1 MRILDENGQ
10 ELAPEDVDLGR
21 GFLKTEEILIEE
33 IPEQSHY
40 FVKQFFFDDWTTY
53 TPTGEDDPHV
63 KIVDAATG
71 KFEFVPQE
79 GEDSKTL
86 SGMDIGLV
94 IDQPYEER
102 YETIQRYIRYSDYEI
117 AQRAL
122 PQRMTDMED
131 AARELSKTIA
141 ATNQSLTET
150 NSNLNQT
157 QTRLSDAE
165 SHLENTDAALTSTNE
180 TLEDAQNNL
189 VDVKDNLDE
198 VNVNMED
205 LILLMAE
212 VLGGAEEVP
221 EEESEEEIP
230 EEVPEEEEVPAEV
243 PEETPIEE
251 NPEQQPQ
258 EEIPEEVTEE

>member
-1 MRILDENGQ
+1 MRILDENDQ

-21 GFLKTEEILIEE
+21 GFLKTEEILVEE

-63 KIVDAATG
+63 KTIDAAAG
-71 KFEFVPQE
+71 KFEFIPQE
-79 GEDSKTL
+79 GEDSKNL
-86 SGMDIGLV
+86 SGMDIGLI

-102 YETIQRYIRYSDYEI
+102 YETVQRYIHYSDYEI
-117 AQRAL
+117 TQRAL

-131 AARELSKTIA
+131 AARKLNKSIET
-141 ATNQSLTET
+141 TNQNLAET
-150 NSNLNQT
+150 NLNLDQT
-157 QTRLSDAE
+157 QTRLSDTE
-165 SHLENTDAALTSTNE
+165 SHLENTDE
-180 TLEDAQNNL
+180 TLEGAQNDL

-212 VLGGAEEVP
+212 VLGGAEE
-221 EEESEEEIP
+221 
-230 EEVPEEEEVPAEV
+230 EVPEEEESEEV
-243 PEETPIEE
+243 PEQE
-251 NPEQQPQ
+251 PE